1 MLQSGCKH
9 ILRSGLQLGPREI
22 TEEYDESLHG
32 ALNAPC
38 VPNRVN
44 AERQRFGAP
53 RNAAEAAA
61 QEEDMRRLREFV
73 QRNAAAADGDSP
85 AELDNAPAASSPAV
99 DKAGT
104 ASGARADSTSTS
116 HDPFVEAPDSD
127 DDEAPAASAAEGSA
141 QPTDASASGAPR
153 LGAPAKDGGIV
164 NEVALETE
172 LARLE
177 AAFGDAGDGV
187 EQGATRCAAAR
198 SGQAPAPELPAVVEC
213 LQRGAD

>member
-1 MLQSGCKH
+1 MS
-9 ILRSGLQLGPREI
+9 RSGVQLGTREI

-53 RNAAEAAA
+53 RDAAEAAA

-73 QRNAAAADGDSP
+73 QRNAAAPVGGLP
-85 AELDNAPAASSPAV
+85 AELDNAQAASLPAV
-99 DKAGT
+99 DEAGMKA
-104 ASGARADSTSTS
+104 GARADSTSTS

-127 DDEAPAASAAEGSA
+127 DDDAPRASAAQGDA
-141 QPTDASASGAPR
+141 QLTDVSVKDTHR
-153 LGAPAKDGGIV
+153 HGAPAKDGGGV
-164 NEVALETE
+164 NEEALETE

-187 EQGATRCAAAR
+187 EQCAARCAAALCKCR
-198 SGQAPAPELPAVVEC
+198 LPSSRQ
-213 LQRGAD
+213 L